1 VDIMTWTP
9 GTNPASLA
17 VMRVLAALLL
27 GGCFAVGSS
36 GGTRPAVMPMLSELP
51 AEKGNRDAV
60 LESASKAAG
69 PEHRKGST
77 KKERQA
83 ETAAATA
90 AAILGSMF
98 SKTTSVTI
106 GTSSQFDEN
115 QIIAPQAVPLVIPSS
130 DDSADA
136 TKSDAAGK
144 PDALPPPDVTPPNT
158 DLIPWIKLKR

>member
-1 VDIMTWTP
+1 MMAP
-9 GTNPASLA
+9 GTKSASLP

-36 GGTRPAVMPMLSELP
+36 GGTRPGVMPLLSELP
-51 AEKGNRDAV
+51 AEKENRDAV
-60 LESASKAAG
+60 LDSSSKAAG

-98 SKTTSVTI
+98 SKTKSVTI

-115 QIIAPQAVPLVIPSS
+115 QIIAPQAVPVVIPSS
-130 DDSADA
+130 DESADA
-136 TKSDAAGK
+136 PKSDAMK

-158 DLIPWIKLKR
+158 DLIPWIKLKK